1 MLLTSSDSTAFLSD
15 KFDVQDYA
23 EAVLQ
28 GRPYRPDEQ
37 VTRNKGKSKA
47 TDSQGDRGDVG
58 VELARLN
65 QGIVSPTRAAV
76 ADKQEDV
83 TRQLRQEISTSYPLL
98 LAHLTTSLSLSSNL
112 APIRSSLSSLST
124 SLGRLHQKIH
134 VPHEQL
140 AVLVRRL
147 HVLAQASDLTRRASR
162 FVLVAKRL
170 DVQMKRVGEAESGTG
185 EGDKERELAKAA
197 LSVAELGTPS
207 PMTTEAC

>member
-1 MLLTSSDSTAFLSD
+1 MSVTA
-15 KFDVQDYA
+15 
-23 EAVLQ
+23 
-28 GRPYRPDEQ
+28 GM
-37 VTRNKGKSKA
+37 
-47 TDSQGDRGDVG
+47 
-58 VELARLN
+58 
-65 QGIVSPTRAAV
+65 
-76 ADKQEDV
+76 ADNQEDV

-170 DVQMKRVGEAESGTG
+170 DVQMKRVSEAESGAG
-185 EGDKERELAKAA
+185 EGAKERELAKAA
-197 LSVAELGTPS
+197 LSVAELGKSTLYLWKGTDNRCSAS
-207 PMTTEAC
+207 PNNS